1 MKKFYKI
8 FVSALCAAV
17 MAVPVLFA
25 ACNMDGTDP
34 NGGNGGNGGTNQTAG
49 VDYVSNLKL
58 DLSSETKKQEVTVRL
73 YVDGD
78 TTHFDPIRNST
89 VTPNTDLSIFDEV
102 GYVKARYL
110 AVNTPESTGK
120 IEKWGKTASNFTHDA
135 LEKCKNGG
143 SIIIESDDSA
153 WNSDSTGTRFLLW
166 IWYKPA
172 GATDYRN
179 LNVEILQNGF
189 ALASKTSNNRY
200 GTVASAALDQAKA
213 NKLHLYSPASTVD
226 VNWHDSEATE
236 LSIKELRCHVADYIQ
251 MPVRVTG
258 IVAAVFSN
266 TAYVQEYDEE
276 TQRYYGIAVYIG
288 YEKGYINTVLSL
300 GNEVNVVGK
309 ITDFQGTYQISG
321 VEYNLLKPNATTNT
335 TIISQ
340 NNDIVFSE
348 ASAADIINKQLAL
361 EFEVTDED
369 GEEALETV
377 NIAYGDAV
385 TSTAVRLQNLTV
397 YKTTATES
405 STSSNGALSI
415 RCNAEDGTQITIR
428 TEVLYDAN
436 GNKVTKDA
444 FPAGTVIKSVKG
456 IVEKYTPDKE
466 NADEFYFQVK
476 CYLLDYIEI

>member
-8 FVSALCAAV
+8 FVSVLCAAI
-17 MAVPVLFA
+17 MAVPFLFA
-25 ACNMDGTDP
+25 ACNSEDTDNP
-34 NGGNGGNGGTNQTAG
+34 GNKPGNKPDDTTQTTD

-78 TTHFDPIRNST
+78 TTHFDPVRNST
-89 VTPNTDLSIFDEV
+89 VTPNTDLSIFDDI

-120 IEKWGKTASNFTHDA
+120 IEKWGKTASNFPHDA
-135 LEKCKNGG
+135 LESCKNCG
-143 SIIIESDDSA
+143 SIIIESDDGA

-172 GATDYRN
+172 GASDYRN

-200 GTVASAALDQAKA
+200 GTTAIAALDQAKA

-226 VNWHDSEATE
+226 VNWHEGEATE

-251 MPVRVTG
+251 MPVRITG
-258 IVAAVFSN
+258 IVAAVFGN

-276 TQRYYGIAVYIG
+276 TQSYYGIAVYIG
-288 YEKGYINTVLSL
+288 YEKGYINTVLSI

-321 VEYNLLKPNATTNT
+321 VEYNLLKPNASTNT
-335 TIISQ
+335 TIVSE

-348 ASAADIINKQLAL
+348 ISAADLINKQLEL

-369 GEEALETV
+369 GEEVLETV
-377 NIAYGDAV
+377 QIAYGDAV
-385 TSTAVRLQNLTV
+385 TATAVELKNLTIKKL
-397 YKTTATES
+397 YTTH
-405 STSSNGALSI
+405 NGGNNDGAISI
-415 RCNAEDGTQITIR
+415 TCQASDGTTLTVR
-428 TEVLYDAN
+428 TEKLYDAN
-436 GNKVTKDA
+436 GNLVTQDQ
-444 FPAGTVIKSVKG
+444 FTVGSTIKSVKG
-456 IVEKYTPDKE
+456 IVEKFE
-466 NADEFYFQVK
+466 GNFQVK
-476 CYLLDYIEI
+476 CYLLDYLVIA